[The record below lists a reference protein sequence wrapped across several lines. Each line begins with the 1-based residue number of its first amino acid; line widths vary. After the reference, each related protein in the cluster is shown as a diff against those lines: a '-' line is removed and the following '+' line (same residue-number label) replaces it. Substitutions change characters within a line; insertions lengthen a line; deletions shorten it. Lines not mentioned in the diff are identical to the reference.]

1 MYTYRI
7 SIKSNFVDIEGTIT
21 RKGPMAS
28 RDLISVAEAFV
39 SRDDMKDAAIESRV
53 RGYRICL
60 PGKFV
65 AECELID

>member
-7 SIKSNFVDIEGTIT
+7 SITSDIADIKGPIT

-39 SRDDMKDAAIESRV
+39 SRDDMKDAAIESRYEGTASAC
-53 RGYRICL
+53 R
-60 PGKFV
+60 
-65 AECELID
+65 ASS

>member
-7 SIKSNFVDIEGTIT
+7 SVKSNFADIEGTIT
-21 RKGPMAS
+21 RKGTMAS

-39 SRDDMKDAAIESRV
+39 SRDDMKDAAIESRR